1 MAGRDDK
8 ANSSTVICDSSA
20 DIAEMAAISPSHAA
34 ARAFISKVHADCKGI
49 RGCPVPILCH
59 TSGLALDAGLEIV
72 ASCDMRVASS
82 NAWLGMSETRMGVS
96 SVVKTALLS
105 GLIGWGR
112 ARRMLLLGE
121 TIGAREALE
130 WGLLEKVVEPEE
142 LDDAVA
148 G

>member
-1 MAGRDDK
+1 
-8 ANSSTVICDSSA
+8 
-20 DIAEMAAISPSHAA
+20 MAAISPSHAA
-34 ARAFISKVHADCKGI
+34 ARAF
-49 RGCPVPILCH
+49 
-59 TSGLALDAGLEIV
+59 
-72 ASCDMRVASS
+72 SS
-82 NAWLGMSETRMGVS
+82 NAWLGMSETHMGVS

-130 WGLLEKVVEPEE
+130 WGLLEKVVEREE